1 MCIVTDAFVSLI
13 VRLYNFGMQA
23 SKRPRQIVPLCLWA
37 LLLCAACD
45 TAPLQPQPTVLP
57 AAGDAAIQ
65 VFFTRPQALDVPGR
79 RTDGVDKYVSADIE
93 NAATSIDIAA
103 YDINLQS
110 ITDAL
115 LAASLRGVQVR
126 VVTDSD
132 NLARSPVAQLR
143 SVGITVTCDERSAL
157 MHDKFIVVDGTIM
170 FTGSWNP
177 TDNDTWR
184 NNNNLLRITAPP
196 IVQNFVVEF
205 AEMLQPAGFGPRSPA
220 TTPFASTTVEGVLV
234 ETYFSPEDGVAA
246 HILGTLRGAQ
256 HSVHFMAF
264 SFTRQDFADVLLERA
279 AAGVAVRG
287 VFEDRLLSG
296 SGRKVFERLQSA
308 GVPVLADG
316 NRYTMHHKVFV
327 IDATTVVT
335 GSYNFSAAA
344 EDSNDENVVI
354 LHGPALADLFETE
367 FDEVWARA
375 ARAAVP

>member
-1 MCIVTDAFVSLI
+1 
-13 VRLYNFGMQA
+13 MQA
-23 SKRPRQIVPLCLWA
+23 SKRLGQIVSLCLGA

-45 TAPLQPQPTVLP
+45 TVPLEPQPAGLP
-57 AAGDAAIQ
+57 AAGSAAIQ
-65 VFFTRPQALDVPGR
+65 VFFTRPQDPDDPSR
-79 RTDGVDKYVSADIE
+79 RTDGVDQYVIAAIE

-110 ITDAL
+110 VTDAL
-115 LAASLRGVQVR
+115 VAAKLRGVQVR
-126 VVTDSD
+126 VVTDTD
-132 NLARSPVAQLR
+132 NLDRSPIVQLR
-143 SVGITVTCDERSAL
+143 SVGIPVTGDERSAL
-157 MHDKFIVVDGTIM
+157 MHDKFIIVDGLIM

-196 IVQNFVVEF
+196 LVQNFVVEF

-220 TTPFASTTVEGVLV
+220 TTPFTSTTVDGVLV

-246 HILGTLRGAQ
+246 RILSLLGGAQ
-256 HSVHFMAF
+256 HTVHFMAF

-279 AAGVAVRG
+279 DAGVAVRG

-296 SGRKVFERLQSA
+296 SGRKVFERLQFA

-327 IDATTVVT
+327 IDSATVVT

-354 LHGPALADLFETE
+354 LHGPALAGLFETE

>member
-1 MCIVTDAFVSLI
+1 MCIVTDAFGSLI
-13 VRLYNFGMQA
+13 VRLYNFEMQA
-23 SKRPRQIVPLCLWA
+23 SKRSGQIVPLCLWA

-45 TAPLQPQPTVLP
+45 TAPLEPQPTVLP
-57 AAGDAAIQ
+57 IAGKAAIQ
-65 VFFTRPQALDVPGR
+65 VFFTRPQDPDDPGR
-79 RTDGVDKYVSADIE
+79 RLDGVDRYVIAEIE
-93 NAATSIDIAA
+93 NAATSIDFAA

-110 ITDAL
+110 VTDAL
-115 LAASLRGVQVR
+115 LAAKLRGVQVR

-143 SVGITVTCDERSAL
+143 SVGIPVMGDERSAL
-157 MHDKFIVVDGTIM
+157 MHDKFIVVDGTII

-196 IVQNFVVEF
+196 VVQNFVVEF
-205 AEMLQPAGFGPRSPA
+205 AEMLQPVGFGPRSPA
-220 TTPFASTTVEGVLV
+220 TTPFSSTEVEGVLV
-234 ETYFSPEDGVAA
+234 ETYFSPEDGVAT
-246 HILGTLRGAQ
+246 HILGALRGAQ

-296 SGRKVFERLQSA
+296 SGRKVFDRLQSA

-327 IDATTVVT
+327 IDAATVVT

-344 EDSNDENVVI
+344 EDSNDENVII
-354 LHGPALADLFETE
+354 LHGPVLAGLYETE

>member
-1 MCIVTDAFVSLI
+1 MAA
-13 VRLYNFGMQA
+13 RLYNFEVPT
-23 SKRPRQIVPLCLWA
+23 SKRLWQVLPLYCGLV
-37 LLLCAACD
+37 LLCAACD
-45 TAPLQPQPTVLP
+45 VAPPQAQPTVLP

-65 VFFTRPQALDVPGR
+65 VFFTRPQDPYDPGR
-79 RTDGVDKYVSADIE
+79 HTDGVNQYVIAAIE
-93 NAATSIDIAA
+93 NAAISVDIAA

-110 ITDAL
+110 VTDAL
-115 LAASLRGVQVR
+115 LAAKLRGVLVR

-132 NLARSPVAQLR
+132 NLGRSPIAQLR
-143 SVGITVTCDERSAL
+143 SVGITVTSDERTAL
-157 MHDKFIVVDGTIM
+157 MHDKFIVVDEAIM

-220 TTPFASTTVEGVLV
+220 TTPFASTVVDGVLV

-246 HILGTLRGAQ
+246 HILGELRSAQ

-264 SFTRQDFADVLLERA
+264 SFTRQDFADVLLERV
-279 AAGVAVRG
+279 AAGVSVSG
-287 VFEDRLLSG
+287 VFEERLLSEH
-296 SGRKVFERLQSA
+296 GRKVFERLRSA
-308 GVPVLADG
+308 GVAVLADG

-335 GSYNFSAAA
+335 GSYNFSASA

-354 LHGPALADLFETE
+354 LHGPALAGLYETE

-375 ARAAVP
+375 ARVAVP

>member
-1 MCIVTDAFVSLI
+1 
-13 VRLYNFGMQA
+13 MQA
-23 SKRPRQIVPLCLWA
+23 SKRPGQIVSLCLGV

-45 TAPLQPQPTVLP
+45 TAPLEPQPAGLP
-57 AAGDAAIQ
+57 AAGSAAIQ
-65 VFFTRPQALDVPGR
+65 VFFTRPQDPDDPGR
-79 RTDGVDKYVSADIE
+79 RTDGVDQYVIAAIE

-110 ITDAL
+110 VTDAL
-115 LAASLRGVQVR
+115 LAAKLRGVQVR
-126 VVTDSD
+126 VVTDTD
-132 NLARSPVAQLR
+132 NLDRSPIAQLR
-143 SVGITVTCDERSAL
+143 SFGIPVTGDERSAL
-157 MHDKFIVVDGTIM
+157 MHDKFIIVDGLIM

-196 IVQNFVVEF
+196 LVQNFVVEF

-220 TTPFASTTVEGVLV
+220 TTPFASATVDGVLV

-246 HILGTLRGAQ
+246 RILSLLGGAQ
-256 HSVHFMAF
+256 TTVYFMAF

-279 AAGVAVRG
+279 EAGVAVRG

-327 IDATTVVT
+327 IDAATVVT

-354 LHGPALADLFETE
+354 LHGPALAGLFETE

>member
-1 MCIVTDAFVSLI
+1 M
-13 VRLYNFGMQA
+13 RLYNFEMQA
-23 SKRPRQIVPLCLWA
+23 SKRPGHIVPLCLWA
-37 LLLCAACD
+37 LLLCAACA
-45 TAPLQPQPTVLP
+45 TAPPQPQPTVFP

-65 VFFTRPQALDVPGR
+65 VFFTRPQAPDVPGR
-79 RTDGVDKYVSADIE
+79 RTDGVDKYVIADIE

-110 ITDAL
+110 VTDAL

-143 SVGITVTCDERSAL
+143 SVGIPLIGDERSAL
-157 MHDKFIVVDGTIM
+157 MHDKFIVVDGTIV

-177 TDNDTWR
+177 TDNDTWH

-205 AEMLQPAGFGPRSPA
+205 AEMLQPGGFGPRSPA
-220 TTPFASTTVEGVLV
+220 TTPFARTTVEGVLV

-246 HILGTLRGAQ
+246 HLLGALRGAQ

-287 VFEDRLLSG
+287 VFEDRLLAG

-344 EDSNDENVVI
+344 EDRNDENVVI
-354 LHGPALADLFETE
+354 LHGPALAGLFETE

>member
-1 MCIVTDAFVSLI
+1 
-13 VRLYNFGMQA
+13 MQA
-23 SKRPRQIVPLCLWA
+23 SKRLGQIVSLCLGA

-45 TAPLQPQPTVLP
+45 TVPLEPQPAGLP
-57 AAGDAAIQ
+57 AAGSAAIQ
-65 VFFTRPQALDVPGR
+65 VFFTRPQDPDDPSR
-79 RTDGVDKYVSADIE
+79 RTDGVDQYVIAAIE

-110 ITDAL
+110 VTDAL
-115 LAASLRGVQVR
+115 LAAKLRGVQVR
-126 VVTDSD
+126 VVTDTD
-132 NLARSPVAQLR
+132 NLDRSPIAQLR
-143 SVGITVTCDERSAL
+143 SFGIPVTGDERSAL
-157 MHDKFIVVDGTIM
+157 MHDKFIIVDGLIM

-196 IVQNFVVEF
+196 LVQNFVVEF

-220 TTPFASTTVEGVLV
+220 TTPFTSTTVDGVLV

-246 HILGTLRGAQ
+246 RILSLLGGAQ
-256 HSVHFMAF
+256 TTVYFMAF

-279 AAGVAVRG
+279 DAGVAVRG
-287 VFEDRLLSG
+287 VFEDRMLSG

-327 IDATTVVT
+327 IDAATVVT

-354 LHGPALADLFETE
+354 LHGPALAGLFETE